1 MSLSRKG
8 NLDKADNQSMSA
20 KPMIPVLAGGGTR
33 LPAHVGILT
42 ALEQMGYGMQ
52 QLVGV
57 SGGSIVAALYAR
69 GCSTDYLKHLAFDVD
84 FRQFRGFSLKKLI
97 FSGGLSN
104 GEQFESWLD
113 EQLEGATFAQLERDL
128 HVVATDVRSGK
139 PVIFD
144 RKRSPE
150 LRVARAVRFSMG
162 IPLLFTFEKY
172 KHHLMVDGSILAEDA
187 LYHPWTEDD
196 TPVVY
201 FRLRSTREAGQ
212 VKVSPLFPLPA
223 YLTMLIRTF
232 MTSISR
238 EYISETY
245 WRNTVVIETGDIS
258 PIEFGLKPE
267 QKEELYQQG
276 LQTVMQVVPMKLETM
291 PGLSVASVAP

>member
-1 MSLSRKG
+1 
-8 NLDKADNQSMSA
+8 
-20 KPMIPVLAGGGTR
+20 MIPVLAGGGTR

-42 ALEQMGYGMQ
+42 ALEQMGYRTE

-57 SGGSIVAALYAR
+57 SGGSIVAALYAH
-69 GCSTDYLKHLAFDVD
+69 GYDTDYLKRLAFDVD

-97 FSGGLSN
+97 FAGGLSN
-104 GEQFESWLD
+104 GERFETWLD
-113 EQLEGATFAQLERDL
+113 GQLQGTTFAELKRDL
-128 HVVATDVRSGK
+128 HVVATDVRSGQ

-144 RKRSPE
+144 REHSPQ

-172 KHHLMVDGSILAEDA
+172 GPHLMVDGSILAEDA
-187 LYHPWTEDD
+187 LYHPWSDDD

-201 FRLRSTREAGQ
+201 FRLRSTRGANQ
-212 VKVSPLFPLPA
+212 VHESRFFPLPA

-238 EYISETY
+238 EYISDSY
-245 WRNTVVIETGDIS
+245 WRNTVVIETGNIS
-258 PIEFGLKPE
+258 PIEFGLNTE
-267 QKEELYQQG
+267 QKERLYRQG
-276 LQTVMQVVPMKLETM
+276 LETVRQVIPRKLEAAM
-291 PGLSVASVAP
+291 DRPSRGLLAKA

>member
-1 MSLSRKG
+1 MS
-8 NLDKADNQSMSA
+8 DK
-20 KPMIPVLAGGGTR
+20 KMIPVLAGGGTR

-42 ALEQMGYGMQ
+42 ALEQMGYRVE
-52 QLVGV
+52 QLVDV
-57 SGGSIVAALYAR
+57 SGGSIVASLYAF
-69 GCSTDYLKHLAFDVD
+69 GYSAEYLKNLAFDVD

-104 GEQFESWLD
+104 GERFENWLD
-113 EQLEGATFAQLERDL
+113 GQLEGATFAQLGRDL
-128 HVVATDVRSGK
+128 HVVATDVRSGQ

-144 RKRSPE
+144 REHSPD

-162 IPLLFTFEKY
+162 IPLLFTFEKF

-187 LYHPWTEDD
+187 LYHEWSGDD

-201 FRLRSTREAGQ
+201 FRLRSSREAGQ
-212 VKVSPLFPLPA
+212 IKVSPLFPLPA
-223 YLTMLIRTF
+223 YLTMLVRTF

-238 EYISETY
+238 EYISDSY
-245 WRNTVVIETGDIS
+245 WRNTVVIETGNIS

-267 QKEELYQQG
+267 QKEDLYQQG
-276 LQTVMQVVPMKLETM
+276 LQTVMQVIPLKLEAT
-291 PGLSVASVAP
+291 PGLAPALIAR

>member
-1 MSLSRKG
+1 
-8 NLDKADNQSMSA
+8 
-20 KPMIPVLAGGGTR
+20 MIPVLAGGGTR

-42 ALEQMGYGMQ
+42 ALEQMHFRVER
-52 QLVGV
+52 LVGV

-69 GCSTDYLKHLAFDVD
+69 GYSTEYLKDLAFGVD

-104 GEQFESWLD
+104 GQRFESWLD
-113 EQLEGATFAQLERDL
+113 QQLQGATFAQLERDL
-128 HVVATDVRSGK
+128 HVVATDVRSGE

-144 RKRSPE
+144 REQTPNF
-150 LRVARAVRFSMG
+150 RVARAVRFSMG

-187 LYHPWTEDD
+187 LYRQWSDDD

-201 FRLRSTREAGQ
+201 FRLRSSREAEQ
-212 VKVSPLFPLPA
+212 VKESRLFPLPS

-238 EYISETY
+238 EYISNPY
-245 WRNTVVIETGDIS
+245 WRNTIIVETGKLS
-258 PIEFGLKPE
+258 PLEFAMNTR
-267 QKEELYQQG
+267 QKEELFQCG
-276 LQTVMQVVPMKLETM
+276 LRTVKRIMPLKLDAGPAMTEARQATRS
-291 PGLSVASVAP
+291 PAAEVIRLTS

>member
-1 MSLSRKG
+1 MS
-8 NLDKADNQSMSA
+8 DK
-20 KPMIPVLAGGGTR
+20 KMIPVLAGGGTR

-42 ALEQMGYGMQ
+42 ALEQMGYGVD

-57 SGGSIVAALYAR
+57 SGGSIVASLYAF
-69 GCSTDYLKHLAFDVD
+69 GYSTEHLKHLAFDVD

-97 FSGGLSN
+97 FAGGLSS
-104 GEQFESWLD
+104 GERFENWLD
-113 EQLEGATFAQLERDL
+113 RQLEGATFAQLERDL
-128 HVVATDVRSGK
+128 HVVATDVRSGE
-139 PVIFD
+139 PVLFD
-144 RKRSPE
+144 RENSPD

-172 KHHLMVDGSILAEDA
+172 KQHLMVDGSILAEDA
-187 LYHPWTEDD
+187 LYHEWSDDD

-238 EYISETY
+238 EYISDSY
-245 WRNTVVIETGDIS
+245 WRNTVVIETGNIS
-258 PIEFGLKPE
+258 PIEFGLKTA

-276 LQTVMQVVPMKLETM
+276 LQTVMQVIPLKLETL
-291 PGLSVASVAP
+291 PSLPPARIAR

>member
-1 MSLSRKG
+1 MA
-8 NLDKADNQSMSA
+8 DK
-20 KPMIPVLAGGGTR
+20 KMIPVLAGGGTR

-42 ALEQMGYGMQ
+42 ALERMGYGVE

-57 SGGSIVAALYAR
+57 SGGSIVASLYAH
-69 GCSTDYLKHLAFDVD
+69 GCSTEYLKNLAFDVD

-97 FSGGLSN
+97 FAGGLSN
-104 GEQFESWLD
+104 GERFEHWLD
-113 EQLEGATFAQLERDL
+113 GQLGGVTFAQLERDL
-128 HVVATDVRSGK
+128 HVVATDVRSGE

-144 RKRSPE
+144 RDRSPD

-172 KHHLMVDGSILAEDA
+172 KQHLMVDGSILAEDA
-187 LYHPWTEDD
+187 LYHEWSHDD

-212 VKVSPLFPLPA
+212 VKVPPLFPLPA

-238 EYISETY
+238 EYISDSY
-245 WRNTVVIETGDIS
+245 WRNTVVIETGNIS
-258 PIEFGLKPE
+258 PIEFGLRTE
-267 QKEELYQQG
+267 QKEDLYQQG
-276 LQTVMQVVPMKLETM
+276 LQTVMQVIPLKLEPM
-291 PGLSVASVAP
+291 RGRPAARFAG